1 MKIISKKDA
10 VNRIVSTSGQVFSA
24 RFIKRTNGE
33 VRDINCRLGVT
44 KHLKG
49 GELKYKPAEKN
60 LVGVFD
66 MQGGEYRM
74 IDIDGLLELKVNGEE
89 FTIEREADAS

>member
-1 MKIISKKDA
+1 MRIISKRDA
-10 VNRIVSTSGQVFSA
+10 VQKIVSSKGKVFSA

-49 GELKYKPAEKN
+49 GELKYRPAEKN

-74 IDIDGLLELKVNGEE
+74 IDIDGLLELQVEGEG
-89 FTIEREADAS
+89 FAVERTVDEV